1 MINDKFKTRR
11 QVLPGC
17 WGFESAVAMG
27 MVAYLASEAEADLVS
42 VVWGV
47 EDSVADSGGGFG
59 GVLTADFLAGGV
71 FFTAAGFVV
80 EAFRVFM
87 IDAVKEQTL
96 KATKTDDSEGEL
108 VKP

>member
-1 MINDKFKTRR
+1 
-11 QVLPGC
+11 
-17 WGFESAVAMG
+17 MG

-71 FFTAAGFVV
+71 FLRRPVSLLRHF
-80 EAFRVFM
+80 E
-87 IDAVKEQTL
+87 
-96 KATKTDDSEGEL
+96 SS
-108 VKP
+108 